1 MAYTANFLTEIAKKP
16 KHLSPNEKAR
26 VFAGKGG
33 WYLKD
38 LSTGNAPE
46 LIVTIPGLSDIL
58 DRDTN
63 NAVKAASVVNQLVV
77 LPTDVGF
84 NRRSRRRYSIIIG
97 LHEQVTNTHTSNP
110 VTLELDIDGSS
121 TAGGKVG
128 TTAQNVAG
136 GDIKSQLTVGTKLE
150 CVIPSKA
157 TVGKLEFPLPIL
169 SVDPGKLII
178 QLAASAS
185 IAVKTGGSQAGLASL
200 QDSELRAQGQSID
213 HSVINGTEVT
223 IIP

>member
-16 KHLSPNEKAR
+16 QHLSPNDKAR

-58 DRDTN
+58 DRGTDGN
-63 NAVKAASVVNQLVV
+63 PLADSVKKQLMVQ
-77 LPTDVGF
+77 PTDVGF
-84 NRRSRRRYSIIIG
+84 NRRSRRRYSIIVG
-97 LHEQVTNTHTSNP
+97 LHEQVKA
-110 VTLELDIDGSS
+110 VGADVVLELDINGTS
-121 TAGGKVG
+121 TAGDKVG

-136 GDIKSQLTVGTKLE
+136 ADIKSQLSVGTKLE
-150 CVIPSKA
+150 CTIADGA
-157 TVGKLEFPLPIL
+157 TVGKLEFPLPL
-169 SVDPGKLII
+169 LTVDPGKLII

-185 IAVKTGGSQAGLASL
+185 IGVKSGSNLANL
-200 QDSELRAQGQSID
+200 QDSEGLAQGQSIA
-213 HSVINGTEVT
+213 HAVINGTEIT